1 MKRTNEPKIDKGET
15 TMKKYGFGVDIGGT
29 TIKMSLFEMTGHMV
43 DKWEIPTNTS
53 DHGSSILDDVAA
65 VIEGR
70 LVSDG
75 ISKEDVEGIGIGVPG
90 PVVEDSV
97 VVCCVNLGWGRVDVA
112 KELGEKTGLKVRVG
126 NDANVAALGEMW
138 QGGGKGYKN
147 VIMITL
153 GTGVGGGIIIDGK
166 IINGSNGAGGEIG
179 HVFVDEAEEEKCGC
193 GKCGC
198 LEQYASATGIVRLAK
213 RALAADGRDSALRSV
228 ENLSAKAVA
237 DAAKA
242 GDALALEVLEKMG
255 KILGTSLANAAC
267 IVDPEVFVIGGG
279 VSKAGTIITEVIR
292 KYYIERAF
300 QSCRN
305 ADFALAQLGNDAGV
319 YGCVYLLLNS

>member
-1 MKRTNEPKIDKGET
+1 
-15 TMKKYGFGVDIGGT
+15 MKKYGFGVDIGGT
-29 TIKMSLFEMTGHMV
+29 TNKMSLFEMTGHMV

-112 KELGEKTGLKVRVG
+112 KELSEKTGLKVRVG

-255 KILGTSLANAAC
+255 KILGTALANAAC

>member
-1 MKRTNEPKIDKGET
+1 
-15 TMKKYGFGVDIGGT
+15 MKKYGFGVDIGGT

-43 DKWEIPTNTS
+43 DKWEIPTNTQ
-53 DHGSSILDDVAA
+53 DHGSSILNDVAA

-70 LVSDG
+70 LVQDS
-75 ISKEDVEGIGIGVPG
+75 IAKEDVEGIGIGVPG
-90 PVVEDSV
+90 PVVQDSV
-97 VVCCVNLGWGRVDVA
+97 VTECVNLGWGRVDVA
-112 KELGEKTGLKVRVG
+112 KELAEKTGLKVRVG

-153 GTGVGGGIIIDGK
+153 GTGVGGGIIINGK
-166 IINGSNGAGGEIG
+166 VINGSNGAGGEIG
-179 HVFVDEAEEEKCGC
+179 HVFVNETEEETCGC
-193 GKCGC
+193 GKRGC

-213 RALAADGRDSALRSV
+213 RALAADDRESAMRGV
-228 ENLSAKAVA
+228 QNISAKTVL
-237 DAAKA
+237 DAAKQ
-242 GDALALEVLEKMG
+242 GDELASEVVEQMG
-255 KILGTSLANAAC
+255 QILGTALANAAC

-300 QSCRN
+300 NSCRN

-319 YGCVYLLLNS
+319 YGCVYLLLNSN

>member
-1 MKRTNEPKIDKGET
+1 
-15 TMKKYGFGVDIGGT
+15 MKKYGFGVDIGGT

-43 DKWEIPTNTS
+43 DKWEIPTNTQ
-53 DHGSSILDDVAA
+53 DHGSSILNDVAA

-70 LVSDG
+70 LVQDG
-75 ISKEDVEGIGIGVPG
+75 IAKEDVEGIGIGVPG
-90 PVVEDSV
+90 PVVQDSV
-97 VVCCVNLGWGRVDVA
+97 VTECVNLGWGRVDVA

-153 GTGVGGGIIIDGK
+153 GTGVGGGIIINGK
-166 IINGSNGAGGEIG
+166 VINGSNGAGGEIG
-179 HVFVDEAEEEKCGC
+179 HVFVNETEEETCGC
-193 GKCGC
+193 GKRGC

-213 RALAADGRDSALRSV
+213 RALAADDRESSIRGV
-228 ENLSAKAVA
+228 QNISAKTVL
-237 DAAKA
+237 DAAKQ
-242 GDALALEVLEKMG
+242 GDALALEVVEQMG
-255 KILGTSLANAAC
+255 QILGTALANAAC

-279 VSKAGTIITEVIR
+279 VSKAGTVITEVIR

-300 QSCRN
+300 NSCRN

-319 YGCVYLLLNS
+319 YGCVYLLLNSN